1 MTHPIVETAERAF
14 MGYDRGDIYDQ
25 AGEPIAVDER
35 TRDAILAALR
45 EMRKPATIGRL
56 TPWNLPPDIECPA
69 VQTMIRGYLDA
80 VIREIEA

>member
-56 TPWNLPPDIECPA
+56 TPWRLIPSMECPA
-69 VQTMIRGYLDA
+69 AMALIQGYIDA
-80 VIREIEA
+80 VIREIEQ